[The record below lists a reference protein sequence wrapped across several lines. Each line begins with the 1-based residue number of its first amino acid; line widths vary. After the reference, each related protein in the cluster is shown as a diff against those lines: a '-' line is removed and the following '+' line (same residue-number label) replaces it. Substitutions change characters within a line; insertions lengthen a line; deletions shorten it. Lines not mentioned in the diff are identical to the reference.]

1 MHSFLFCVTYIYMGD
16 PEKDINFHD
25 GCGHFPLRDHTESK
39 LLVSSLLFKY
49 YKQIVELKQGLH

>member
-1 MHSFLFCVTYIYMGD
+1 MLPIYTWGD

-25 GCGHFPLRDHTESK
+25 GCGHFPLQDHTESK